1 MRSSTACGTG
11 VWNGMNGSAEETI
24 YALATASGRAGVSMF
39 RVSGPAAFEGL
50 RRLTGLIG
58 LEPRMAVRAT
68 VSDGDAAIDDGL
80 VLAFPGPA
88 SFTGEDVVEYQLH
101 GGRAV
106 QTAMLRTLAAQPGY
120 RMAEPGEFSRRAVL
134 NGKMDLTAAE
144 GIADLVDAE
153 TEAQRLQARRQSR
166 GALGALYQD
175 WRQRMLRV
183 LGHIE
188 ALVDFPDEDLPQE
201 VWDGIRGQVY
211 DLDASISAH
220 LDDGGRGERL
230 RDGLRMAIIGPPNAG
245 KSSLLNWLSKR
256 DAAIVSEVAGTT
268 RDIIEIHLDIFGYP
282 ILVADTAGLR
292 EGADFIESEGIRR
305 ARAWAETADLVL
317 DLADARSAGER
328 QEAVFGNAERILIAT
343 KADLLSDAE
352 RGLLNKDRIT
362 VSVATGEGMD
372 RLLAMIADKA
382 AALMDLGEAP
392 AITRARHRDGLTE
405 SLEHLRRALA
415 QCAFEAEEFDVEY
428 GLVAEDLRLAARALG
443 RVTGAVD
450 IEEILDLVFSEFCI
464 GK

>member
-58 LEPRMAVRAT
+58 VEPRMAVRAT
-68 VSDGDAAIDDGL
+68 VSDAEGAIDDGL
-80 VLAFPGPA
+80 VLTFPGPA
-88 SFTGEDVVEYQLH
+88 SFTGEDVVEYQMH

-211 DLDASISAH
+211 DLDASISVH

-268 RDIIEIHLDIFGYP
+268 RDIIEIHLDISGYP

-317 DLADARSAGER
+317 DLADARFAGER
-328 QEAVFGNAERILIAT
+328 QGAVSGNAERILIAT

-352 RGLLNKDRIT
+352 RDPLNKDRIT

-372 RLLAMIADKA
+372 RLLVMIADKA

-415 QCAFEAEEFDVEY
+415 QCAFEAEEFGVEY

>member
-1 MRSSTACGTG
+1 MCGMG
-11 VWNGMNGSAEETI
+11 VENGMNGSAEETI

-39 RVSGPAAFEGL
+39 RVSGPAAFAGL
-50 RRLTGLIG
+50 QRLTGLVG
-58 LEPRMAVRAT
+58 LEPRVAVRAT
-68 VSDGDAAIDDGL
+68 VSDSEGAIDDGL

-88 SFTGEDVVEYQLH
+88 SFTGEDVVEYQMH

-106 QTAMLRTLAAQPGY
+106 QSAMLRALAAQPGY
-120 RMAEPGEFSRRAVL
+120 RMAEPGEFSRRSVM

-166 GALGALYQD
+166 GALGTLYQG

-188 ALVDFPDEDLPQE
+188 ALVDFPDEDLPPE

-256 DAAIVSEVAGTT
+256 DAAIVSDVAGTT
-268 RDIIEIHLDIFGYP
+268 RDIIEIHLDISGYP

-317 DLADARSAGER
+317 DLADASSTGKGER
-328 QEAVFGNAERILIAT
+328 LVPVSGDAERILIAT
-343 KADLLSDAE
+343 KADLLPDSN
-352 RGLLNKDRIT
+352 RGQFGKDRIAI
-362 VSVATGEGMD
+362 SVATGEGMD
-372 RLLAMIADKA
+372 GLLGMIAEKA
-382 AALMDLGEAP
+382 AILMDLGEAP
-392 AITRARHRDGLTE
+392 AITRARHREGLTE
-405 SLEHLRRALA
+405 SLEHLRRALTE
-415 QCAFEAEEFDVEY
+415 CAFKADEFDVEY

-450 IEEILDLVFSEFCI
+450 IEEVLDLVFSEFCI

>member
-88 SFTGEDVVEYQLH
+88 SFTGEDVVEYQMH

-106 QTAMLRTLAAQPGY
+106 QTAMLRALAAQPGY

-317 DLADARSAGER
+317 DLADARFAGER
-328 QEAVFGNAERILIAT
+328 QGAVSGNAERILIAT

-352 RGLLNKDRIT
+352 RDPLNKDRIT

-415 QCAFEAEEFDVEY
+415 QCAFEAEEFGVEY

-443 RVTGAVD
+443 PDGRSHA
-450 IEEILDLVFSEFCI
+450 SRHP
-464 GK
+464 